1 MRPSFEEVLQK
12 ILDFYTHKNSGKV
25 KVILIDALT
34 QELNTC
40 YEDVMPSLL
49 LLSRENIIKFADTNR
64 QSLVVV
70 PKNIAA

>member
-12 ILDFYTHKNSGKV
+12 ILDFYTLRNSGKV
-25 KVILIDALT
+25 KIIQIDALAE
-34 QELNTC
+34 ELNTC

-49 LLSRENIIKFADTNR
+49 LLSRENMIKFADANR
-64 QSLVVV
+64 QSLVVI